1 MSLGHRV
8 QLHSKT
14 GYSYTR
20 RPGTGKIMIRNLI
33 FDLGGVLVSLDRKRC
48 LDNFSNDLGF
58 DDFGEYLNAYAQKG
72 FFAKFENGDI
82 NSAQFRDIVREH
94 CRKEGVTDE
103 MIDST
108 LDTFLT
114 EVSPY
119 KVKLLLDLKEKYN
132 LLLLSNVNP
141 IAWKKCCELFLQAQ
155 GVDIEDVFDKL
166 YLSFELNASKP
177 GALIYEKVLEDS
189 GIVPQET
196 LFIDDSA
203 ANIEA
208 GRVAGLNVLLYNV
221 DTNLE
226 EEVYLALKELGE

>member
-1 MSLGHRV
+1 
-8 QLHSKT
+8 
-14 GYSYTR
+14 
-20 RPGTGKIMIRNLI
+20 MIRNLI

-48 LDNFSNDLGF
+48 LDNFSSLLGF
-58 DDFGEYLNAYAQKG
+58 DDFGDYLNAYAQKG

-82 NSAQFRDIVREH
+82 GSAQFRDEVRNR
-94 CRKEGVTDE
+94 CRVENVTDE

-114 EVSPY
+114 QVAPY

-132 LLLLSNVNP
+132 LFLLSNVNP
-141 IAWKKCCELFLQAQ
+141 IAWKKCCELFLEAQ
-155 GVDIEDVFDKL
+155 GVDIEDVFEKL

-177 GALIYEKVLEDS
+177 GTAIYNKVIEDS
-189 GIVPQET
+189 GIVPAET

-203 ANIEA
+203 ANIET
-208 GRVAGLNVLLYNV
+208 GRQMGLNVLLYDV

-226 EEVYLALKELGE
+226 DEVYKALAALGEE